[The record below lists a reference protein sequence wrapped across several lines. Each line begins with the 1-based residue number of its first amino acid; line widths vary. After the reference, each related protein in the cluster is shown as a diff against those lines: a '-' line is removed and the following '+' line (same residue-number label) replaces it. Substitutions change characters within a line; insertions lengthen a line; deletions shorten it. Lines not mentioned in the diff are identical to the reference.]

1 MDEVGVA
8 LVGCGGMMG
17 AHVQRGF
24 RALWGKGFRSFQIVA
39 CVDVNESN
47 AHQIADRVAAWQE
60 RRPTVYKSLDAFL
73 STEHSVAAVD
83 ISLPH
88 HEHHTVA
95 VACLEAGKHVLMEK
109 PLALTL
115 RAGRKIIEA
124 ARRKG
129 LVLSIA
135 ENYRRAPHH
144 RAIHWA
150 LRQGWIGEVRQVY
163 WVDAFERRWYWG
175 WRDHKELAGGGWTL
189 DGGVHFADLMRYHVG
204 EVVSVSAQMA
214 AFQPLRVRRSNGR
227 EEQVTATIEDT
238 TQALLL
244 FANGEIGVWVET
256 ISAPCRRLSLRTIYG
271 ANGAVDLEVGFF
283 LAGRTEPVPLDQVQE
298 AFLAQLPPEEKER
311 LFPFGLMD
319 DIAQEIWEFL
329 TACQEGNPKVEVDGE
344 EAYRSQ
350 AVCMAVYESATLQQP
365 VRVEAVRALE
375 VEAYQRPINE
385 RWQIS

>member
-1 MDEVGVA
+1 
-8 LVGCGGMMG
+8 MG

-24 RALWGKGFRSFQIVA
+24 RALWARGFRSFQIVA

-47 AHQIADRVAAWQE
+47 AHQMADRVAEWQG
-60 RRPTVYKSLDAFL
+60 RRPAVYKSLDKFL

-109 PLALTL
+109 PLAITL

-124 ARRKG
+124 AQRKG

-150 LRQGWIGEVRQVY
+150 LRQGWIGEVQQVY

-175 WRDHKELAGGGWTL
+175 WRDHKEFAGGGWTL

-214 AFQPLRVRRSNGR
+214 AFQPLRFRRGNGR
-227 EEQVTATIEDT
+227 EEQITATIEDT

-244 FANGEIGVWVET
+244 FANGEIGIWVET

-271 ANGAVDLEVGFF
+271 ASGAVDLEVGFF

-298 AFLAQLPPEEKER
+298 AFLAQLPPDEKER

-319 DIAQEIWEFL
+319 DIAQEVWEFL

-365 VRVEAVRALE
+365 VRVEAVMALE